1 MLGDVTKS
9 LPMRRLLLLLT
20 LLCYLPVQAGELLTY
35 PRHSDG
41 AEPEA
46 YVIELLRQALE
57 RSGAGHSLQPSAK
70 AMPQSR
76 AQLSLEQNDGH
87 VQLMWTMT
95 TRERELSMLPVR
107 IPIYKGLIGW
117 RVALVREE
125 DRDWLK
131 SLREPAQLK
140 PMRFGQR
147 ADWPDTHILRSNGLQ
162 VITSQ
167 SYDSLFR
174 MLDAGR
180 FDLFPR
186 EVVVAW
192 DEQQRASNAG
202 LKLAVDPHIVIHY
215 PSAFYFFTSRAR
227 AELAA
232 DIQRGLEAMIADGS
246 FDRLF
251 EQYHGDTLRRAR
263 LDQRRVIEL
272 QNPDLPEQTPFARKE
287 LWYRPDALK

>member
-1 MLGDVTKS
+1 
-9 LPMRRLLLLLT
+9 MRRLLT
-20 LLCYLPVQAGELLTY
+20 LLALACCLPLQAGELLTY
-35 PRHSDG
+35 PLHSEG
-41 AEPEA
+41 ADPEA
-46 YVIELLRQALE
+46 YVVELLRQALAH
-57 RSGAGHSLQPSAK
+57 SGAGHQLQPSAK
-70 AMPQSR
+70 AMAQSR
-76 AQLSLEQNDGH
+76 AQLSLEQNDGS

-95 TRERELSMLPVR
+95 TRERELSMLPIR

-117 RVALVREE
+117 RVMLVREE

-131 SLREPAQLK
+131 AVDSLAQLK

-147 ADWPDTHILRSNGLQ
+147 ADWPDSHILRSNGLQ

-167 SYDSLFR
+167 SYESLFR

-192 DEQQRASNAG
+192 DEQQRANAAG
-202 LKLAVDPHIVIHY
+202 LKLAVDSHIVIHY

-227 AELAA
+227 ADLAG

-251 EQYHGDTLRRAR
+251 EQYHGATLAQAK
-263 LDQRRVIEL
+263 LGQRKVIEL

-287 LWYRPDALK
+287 LWYRPDAPK

>member
-1 MLGDVTKS
+1 
-9 LPMRRLLLLLT
+9 MRRFLPLLALF
-20 LLCYLPVQAGELLTY
+20 CCLPALAGEQLTY
-35 PRHSDG
+35 PRHSEG
-41 AEPEA
+41 SEPEP

-57 RSGAGHSLQPSAK
+57 RSGAGHSLQPSNK

-87 VQLMWTMT
+87 VQVMWTMT
-95 TRERELSMLPVR
+95 TRERELSLLPIR

-117 RVALVREE
+117 RVMLVREE

-131 SLREPAQLK
+131 SISSLAQLK

-147 ADWPDTHILRSNGLQ
+147 ADWPDSHILRSNGLQ

-167 SYDSLFR
+167 SYESLFR

-186 EVVVAW
+186 EVVTAW
-192 DEQQRASNAG
+192 DEQQRASAQG
-202 LKLAVDPHIVIHY
+202 LKLAVDSHIVIHY
-215 PSAFYFFTSRAR
+215 PTAFYFFTSRAR
-227 AELAA
+227 ADLAA

-251 EQYHGDTLRRAR
+251 EQYHGETLRQAR

-287 LWYRPDALK
+287 LWYQPNAPK

>member
-1 MLGDVTKS
+1 
-9 LPMRRLLLLLT
+9 MRRLLSLLA
-20 LLCYLPVQAGELLTY
+20 LLCSLPALAGEQLTY
-35 PRHSDG
+35 PLHSADS
-41 AEPEA
+41 EPEP
-46 YVIELLRQALE
+46 YVVELLRQALE
-57 RSGAGHSLQPSAK
+57 HSGSGHSLRPSAK
-70 AMPQSR
+70 VMPQSR
-76 AQLSLEQNDGH
+76 AQLALEQNDQS
-87 VQLMWTMT
+87 VQLMWAMT
-95 TRERELSMLPVR
+95 TREREQNLLPIR

-117 RVALVREE
+117 RVILVREE

-131 SLREPAQLK
+131 SIDSLDQLK
-140 PMRFGQR
+140 SMRVGQR

-167 SYDSLFR
+167 NYESLFR

-192 DEQQRASNAG
+192 DEQQRAKSQG
-202 LKLAVDPHIVIHY
+202 LELAVDPHIVLHY
-215 PSAFYFFTSRAR
+215 PSTFYFFTSRAR
-227 AELAA
+227 ADLAT
-232 DIQRGLEAMIADGS
+232 DIQRGLEAMLADGS

-251 EQYHGDTLRRAR
+251 EQYHGATLAQAR

-287 LWYRPDALK
+287 LWYRPGAP

>member
-1 MLGDVTKS
+1 MRHLLPLLAML
-9 LPMRRLLLLLT
+9 
-20 LLCYLPVQAGELLTY
+20 CCLPVLAGEPLTY
-35 PRHSDG
+35 PLHSEG
-41 AEPEA
+41 AEPEP

-57 RSGAGHSLQPSAK
+57 HSGAGHSLRPSPRS
-70 AMPQSR
+70 MTQSR
-76 AQLSLEQNDGH
+76 AQLALEQNDGS

-95 TRERELSMLPVR
+95 TREREQSMLPIR

-117 RVALVREE
+117 RVILVREE

-131 SLREPAQLK
+131 SIDSLAQLK

-147 ADWPDTHILRSNGLQ
+147 ADWPDSHILRSNGLQ

-167 SYDSLFR
+167 SYESLFR

-192 DEQQRASNAG
+192 DEQQRASTEG
-202 LKLAVDPHIVIHY
+202 LKLAVDPHIVVHY

-227 AELAA
+227 ADLAN
-232 DIQRGLEAMIADGS
+232 DIQRGLEAMITDGS

-251 EQYHGDTLRRAR
+251 EQYHGATLAQAK
-263 LDQRRVIEL
+263 LGQRRVIEL

-287 LWYRPDALK
+287 LWYQPNAPK

>member
-1 MLGDVTKS
+1 
-9 LPMRRLLLLLT
+9 MRRLLPLFA
-20 LLCYLPVQAGELLTY
+20 LLCCLPLQAGELLTY
-35 PRHSDG
+35 PRHSEG
-41 AEPEA
+41 ENPEA
-46 YVIELLRQALE
+46 YVVELLRQALDK
-57 RSGAGHSLQPSAK
+57 SGAGHRLQASDKP
-70 AMPQSR
+70 MPQSR

-87 VQLMWTMT
+87 LQVMWTMT
-95 TRERELSMLPVR
+95 TREREQNLLPVR

-125 DRDWLK
+125 DRDWLA
-131 SLREPAQLK
+131 SVRNLAQLK
-140 PMRFGQR
+140 PMRIGQR

-186 EVVVAW
+186 EVVVAH
-192 DEQQRASNAG
+192 DEQQRASAAG
-202 LKLAVDPHIVIHY
+202 LKLVVDSHIVLHY

-227 AELAA
+227 ADLAA
-232 DIQRGLEAMIADGS
+232 DLQRGLEAMIADGS

-251 EQYHGDTLRRAR
+251 EQYHGEHLRKAR
-263 LDQRRVIEL
+263 LDQRQVIEL
-272 QNPDLPEQTPFARKE
+272 QNPDLPEQTPFERSE
-287 LWYRPDALK
+287 LWYRPSAPK